1 MTQTQ
6 YTLEG
11 LPVPAIIAT
20 LSYEEIR
27 LNTINKLVDIDPTYS
42 ALLES
47 DPAIKVIE
55 AASYDDLVLRQR
67 VNDAARANLL
77 FFARGADLDHL
88 AAFYDVLRLVGETDS
103 ALQTRTILAI
113 QGRSTGGT
121 EEQYK
126 YVARTADV
134 RVKDVAVYQ
143 VDGGPKLRVALLS
156 AVNGGVPD
164 TPMLAAVTAA
174 VTAPGVRAINDVIE
188 VVSATQAPQNIVL
201 NVWLLP
207 NAPLAIIDSMET
219 LIRSAWFDEGG
230 IGFDLNPSW
239 ITARVHLPGVSRVV
253 VVSPAAPVV
262 ENDNQAATLGTITVN
277 FAGRSR

>member
-1 MTQTQ
+1 MSEAQ

-11 LPVPAIIAT
+11 LPVPAVIAT

-27 LNTINKLVDIDPTYS
+27 QATINKLVELDPDYS

-55 AASYDDLVLRQR
+55 ASSYQDLVLRER
-67 VNDAARANLL
+67 VNDAAKANLL
-77 FFARGADLDHL
+77 FFAAGSDLDHL
-88 AAFYDVLRLVGETDS
+88 AAFYDVLRLVGETDA
-103 ALQTRTILAI
+103 ALRSRTILAI
-113 QGRSTGGT
+113 QGRSTGGP
-121 EEQYK
+121 EERYK
-126 YVARTADV
+126 FLARTADV

-156 AVNGGVPD
+156 LVNGGVPD
-164 TPMLAAVTAA
+164 AAMLAAVEAA
-174 VTAPGVRAINDVIE
+174 VTAPDARSINDVIE

-207 NAPLAIIDSMET
+207 NAPAAIIGSMET
-219 LIRSAWFDEGG
+219 LIRAAFFDEGG

-239 ITARVHLPGVSRVV
+239 ISARVHIPGVAKVEVV
-253 VVSPAAPVV
+253 TPAAPVI

-277 FAGRSR
+277 LAGRSR

>member
-27 LNTINKLVDIDPTYS
+27 LNTINKLVAIDPTYS
-42 ALLES
+42 GLLES

-143 VDGGPKLRVALLS
+143 VNGGPKLRVALLS

-164 TPMLAAVTAA
+164 APMLAAVTAA

-201 NVWLLP
+201 DVWLLP

-219 LIRSAWFDEGG
+219 LIRSAWFDESG

-253 VVSPAAPVV
+253 VLSPAGPVV
-262 ENDNQAATLGTITVN
+262 ENDNHAATLGTITVN

>member
-1 MTQTQ
+1 MTQAQ

-27 LNTINKLVDIDPTYS
+27 LATINKLVDIDPSYS

-55 AASYDDLVLRQR
+55 ASSYQDIVLRAR

-77 FFARGADLDHL
+77 FFAAGSDLDHL

-103 ALQTRTILAI
+103 ALRSRTVLAI

-121 EEQYK
+121 EERYK
-126 YVARTADV
+126 FIARTADV

-156 AVNGGVPD
+156 LVNGGVPD
-164 TPMLAAVTAA
+164 APMLAAVLAA
-174 VTAPGVRAINDVIE
+174 VTATDVRAINDVIE
-188 VVSATQAPQNIVL
+188 VVPATQAPQNIVL

-219 LIRSAWFDEGG
+219 LIRSAWFDESG

-239 ITARVHLPGVSRVV
+239 LAARVHLPGVSKVEVV
-253 VVSPAAPVV
+253 TPAAPVV
-262 ENDNQAATLGTITVN
+262 VSDNQAATLGTITAN
-277 FAGRSR
+277 FAGRLR

>member
-1 MTQTQ
+1 MTQAQ

-11 LPVPAIIAT
+11 LPVPAIIAS

-27 LNTINKLVDIDPTYS
+27 QNTINKLVDIDPSYS

-55 AASYDDLVLRQR
+55 ASSYNDLVLRER
-67 VNDAARANLL
+67 ANDVAKANLL
-77 FFARGADLDHL
+77 FFAKGSDLDHL
-88 AAFYDVLRLVGETDS
+88 AAFYDVLRLIGETDS
-103 ALQTRTILAI
+103 ALRSRTILAI

-121 EEQYK
+121 EERYK
-126 YVARTADV
+126 FIARTADV

-143 VDGGPKLRVALLS
+143 VNGGPKLRVALLS
-156 AVNGGVPD
+156 SVNGGATD
-164 TPMLAAVTAA
+164 DPMLAAVAAA
-174 VTAPGVRAINDVIE
+174 VTAPAVRAINDVIE

-219 LIRSAWFDEGG
+219 LIRSAWFDESG

-239 ITARVHLPGVSRVV
+239 IAARVHIPGVSKVEVV
-253 VVSPAAPVV
+253 TPAAPVV
-262 ENDNQAATLGTITVN
+262 AGDNQAALIGTVTVH
-277 FAGRSR
+277 FVGRLR

>member
-1 MTQTQ
+1 MTQAQ

-27 LNTINKLVDIDPTYS
+27 LNTINKLAEIDPAYS
-42 ALLES
+42 AFLES

-55 AASYDDLVLRQR
+55 ASSYNDLVLRER
-67 VNDAARANLL
+67 ANDVAKANLL
-77 FFARGADLDHL
+77 FFAKGSDLDHL

-103 ALQTRTILAI
+103 ALRERVILAI

-126 YVARTADV
+126 FIARTADV

-143 VDGGPKLRVALLS
+143 VNGGPKLRVALLS
-156 AVNGGVPD
+156 SVNGGVPD
-164 TPMLAAVTAA
+164 APMLAAVSAA
-174 VTAPGVRAINDVIE
+174 VTAPGARAINDVIE

-219 LIRSAWFDEGG
+219 LIRSAWFDESG

-239 ITARVHLPGVSRVV
+239 IAARVHIPGVSKVE
-253 VVSPAAPVV
+253 VVSPAGPVV
-262 ENDNQAATLGTITVN
+262 AGDNQAALIGTVTVQ
-277 FAGRSR
+277 FVGRLR

>member
-27 LNTINKLVDIDPTYS
+27 LNTINKLVGIDPTYS

-47 DPAIKVIE
+47 DPAIKAIE

-88 AAFYDVLRLVGETDS
+88 ATFYDVLRLVGETDS

-164 TPMLAAVTAA
+164 APMLAAVTAA

-188 VVSATQAPQNIVL
+188 VVSATQAPQDIIL

-253 VVSPAAPVV
+253 VVSPAAPVI

>member
-1 MTQTQ
+1 MTQAQ

-27 LNTINKLVDIDPTYS
+27 LNTINKLAEIDPAYS
-42 ALLES
+42 AFLES

-55 AASYDDLVLRQR
+55 ASSYNDLVLRER
-67 VNDAARANLL
+67 ANDVAKANLL
-77 FFARGADLDHL
+77 FFAKGADLDHL
-88 AAFYDVLRLVGETDS
+88 AAFYDVLRLIGETDS
-103 ALQTRTILAI
+103 ALRERVILAI

-126 YVARTADV
+126 FIARTADV

-143 VDGGPKLRVALLS
+143 VNGGPKLRVALLS
-156 AVNGGVPD
+156 SVNGGVPD
-164 TPMLAAVTAA
+164 APMLAAVTAA
-174 VTAPGVRAINDVIE
+174 VTAPGARAINDVIE

-207 NAPLAIIDSMET
+207 SAPLAIIDSMET
-219 LIRSAWFDEGG
+219 LIRSAWFDESG

-239 ITARVHLPGVSRVV
+239 IAARVHIPGVSKVEVV
-253 VVSPAAPVV
+253 TPAAPVV
-262 ENDNQAATLGTITVN
+262 AGDNQAALIGTVTVQ
-277 FAGRSR
+277 FVGRLR